1 MAKKK
6 NGKQNDERTGPR
18 ALEKREERGELGA
31 RLAATPFSFVRRFAE
46 EMDNLFE
53 DFNFRRD
60 WLAPVFGNELGAGIW
75 SPQVEMLQHNGEL
88 IVRADLPGLTK
99 DDVKVEVTDNAI
111 TIEGERRGEKEE
123 KREGFYRSERSYGK
137 FYRRLPIP
145 EGVNI
150 KDAEA
155 TFQNGVLEVK
165 MKTSNR
171 EQQKSRRLEIT
182 DASAP
187 KAHRKAAGA

>member
-60 WLAPVFGNELGAGIW
+60 RLAPVFGNELGAGIW

-88 IVRADLPGLTK
+88 IVCADLPGLTK

-111 TIEGERRGEKEE
+111 TIEGERHGEKEE

-165 MKTSNR
+165 MKTSKR

>member
-1 MAKKK
+1 MGNKK
-6 NGKQNDERTGPR
+6 NGKLNEERTGPR
-18 ALEKREERGELGA
+18 SVEKREERGELGA
-31 RLAATPFSFVRRFAE
+31 RLAATPFSFMRRFAE

-60 WLAPVFGNELGAGIW
+60 WLTPVFGSELGAGVW

-88 IVRADLPGLTK
+88 VLRADLPGLTK
-99 DDVKVEVTDNAI
+99 DDVKVEITDNAI
-111 TIEGERRGEKEE
+111 TIEGERHGEKEE

-145 EGVNI
+145 EGVEV

-165 MKTSNR
+165 MKASKR
-171 EQQKSRRLEIT
+171 EQQKARRLEVT
-182 DASAP
+182 EAAAP

>member
-1 MAKKK
+1 MANKK
-6 NGKQNDERTGPR
+6 NGKQNGERTGPR

-31 RLAATPFSFVRRFAE
+31 RLAATPFSFMRRFAE

-88 IVRADLPGLTK
+88 IVRADLPGLK
-99 DDVKVEVTDNAI
+99 KGDVKVEVTDNAV
-111 TIEGERRGEKEE
+111 TIEGERRGEKED

-145 EGVNI
+145 EGIHV

-155 TFQNGVLEVK
+155 TFENGVLEVK
-165 MKTSNR
+165 MKASKR
-171 EQQKSRRLEIT
+171 EQQKSRRLEINE
-182 DASAP
+182 AAAP

>member
-1 MAKKK
+1 MANKK

-88 IVRADLPGLTK
+88 IVRADLPGLK
-99 DDVKVEVTDNAI
+99 KGDVKVEVTDNAI
-111 TIEGERRGEKEE
+111 TIEGERHGEKEK

-145 EGVNI
+145 EGIDV

-155 TFQNGVLEVK
+155 TFENGVLEVK
-165 MKTSNR
+165 MKASKR
-171 EQQKSRRLEIT
+171 EQQKARRLEIT
-182 DASAP
+182 AEAP

>member
-1 MAKKK
+1 MANKK
-6 NGKQNDERTGPR
+6 NGKQNGERTGAR

-60 WLAPVFGNELGAGIW
+60 WLAPVFGNELGLGVW
-75 SPQVEMLQHNGEL
+75 SPQVEMLQHDGEL
-88 IVRADLPGLTK
+88 VVRADLPGLTK

-150 KDAEA
+150 KDSEA

-165 MKTSNR
+165 MKTSKR

>member
-1 MAKKK
+1 MANKK
-6 NGKQNDERTGPR
+6 NGKQNESTGPR
-18 ALEKREERGELGA
+18 TLEKREERGELGA

-53 DFNFRRD
+53 DFNLRRD
-60 WLAPVFGNELGAGIW
+60 WLAPVLGSGAGIW
-75 SPQVEMLQHNGEL
+75 SPQVEMLQRNGEL

-99 DDVKVEVTDNAI
+99 DEVKVEITDNAI

-123 KREGFYRSERSYGK
+123 KHEGFYRSERSYGK

-145 EGVNI
+145 EGVDV

-165 MKTSNR
+165 MKASKR
-171 EQQKSRRLEIT
+171 EQQKARRLEIT
-182 DASAP
+182 AEAP

>member
-1 MAKKK
+1 MAAQTLTTELVADILVVTIDKPGEPV
-6 NGKQNDERTGPR
+6 NTLGPALVGEFEGVFLRVDEDT
-18 ALEKREERGELGA
+18 LIIRGE
-31 RLAATPFSFVRRFAE
+31 RHSDV
-46 EMDNLFE
+46 E
-53 DFNFRRD
+53 D
-60 WLAPVFGNELGAGIW
+60 E
-75 SPQVEMLQHNGEL
+75 Q
-88 IVRADLPGLTK
+88 
-99 DDVKVEVTDNAI
+99 
-111 TIEGERRGEKEE
+111 
-123 KREGFYRSERSYGK
+123 EGFYRSERSYGK

-165 MKTSNR
+165 MKTSKR

>member
-1 MAKKK
+1 MSNKK
-6 NGKQNDERTGPR
+6 NGKQNERTGPR

-31 RLAATPFSFVRRFAE
+31 RLAATPFSFMRRFAE

-53 DFNFRRD
+53 DFDFRRD

-111 TIEGERRGEKEE
+111 TIEGERRGE
-123 KREGFYRSERSYGK
+123 RSEEHTSELQSQSNLVC
-137 FYRRLPIP
+137 RLL
-145 EGVNI
+145 
-150 KDAEA
+150 
-155 TFQNGVLEVK
+155 LEK
-165 MKTSNR
+165 KKKN
-171 EQQKSRRLEIT
+171 
-182 DASAP
+182 
-187 KAHRKAAGA
+187 

>member
-1 MAKKK
+1 MANKK
-6 NGKQNDERTGPR
+6 NEKQN
-18 ALEKREERGELGA
+18 EERGELGA
-31 RLAATPFSFVRRFAE
+31 RLAATPFSFMRRFAE

-53 DFNFRRD
+53 DFNIRRD
-60 WLAPVFGNELGAGIW
+60 WLAPVFGSELGAGIW
-75 SPQVEMLQHNGEL
+75 SPQVEMLQRNGEL
-88 IVRADLPGLTK
+88 VVRADLPGLTK
-99 DDVKVEVTDNAI
+99 DDVRVEITDNAI

-123 KREGFYRSERSYGK
+123 KQEGFYRSERSYGK

-145 EGVNI
+145 EGVDV

-165 MKTSNR
+165 MKASKR
-171 EQQKSRRLEIT
+171 EPQKSRRLEIT
-182 DASAP
+182 EAEAP

>member
-1 MAKKK
+1 MANKK
-6 NGKQNDERTGPR
+6 NEKQN
-18 ALEKREERGELGA
+18 EERGELGA
-31 RLAATPFSFVRRFAE
+31 RLAATPFSFMRRFAE

-53 DFNFRRD
+53 DFNIRRD
-60 WLAPVFGNELGAGIW
+60 WLALVLGSELGAGIW
-75 SPQVEMLQHNGEL
+75 SPQVEMLQRNGEL

-99 DDVKVEVTDNAI
+99 NDVKVEITDNAI
-111 TIEGERRGEKEE
+111 TIEGERRGEKED

-145 EGVNI
+145 EGIDV

-155 TFQNGVLEVK
+155 TFENGVLEVK
-165 MKTSNR
+165 MKASKR
-171 EQQKSRRLEIT
+171 EQQKGRRLEIT
-182 DASAP
+182 DAAAP

>member
-1 MAKKK
+1 MANKK
-6 NGKQNDERTGPR
+6 NGKQNESTGPR

-31 RLAATPFSFVRRFAE
+31 SLAATPFSSVPRFAE

-53 DFNFRRD
+53 DSNCRRD
-60 WLAPVFGNELGAGIW
+60 RLAPVFGNELGAGIW

-111 TIEGERRGEKEE
+111 TIEGERHGEEEE

-165 MKTSNR
+165 MKTSKR

>member
-1 MAKKK
+1 MANKK
-6 NGKQNDERTGPR
+6 NEKQN
-18 ALEKREERGELGA
+18 EERGELGA
-31 RLAATPFSFVRRFAE
+31 RLAATPFSFMRRFAE

-53 DFNFRRD
+53 DFDFRRD

-111 TIEGERRGEKEE
+111 TIEGERRGEKED

-145 EGVNI
+145 EGIDV

-155 TFQNGVLEVK
+155 TFENGVLEVK
-165 MKTSNR
+165 MKASKR
-171 EQQKSRRLEIT
+171 EQQKRRRLEINE
-182 DASAP
+182 AAAP

>member
-1 MAKKK
+1 MANKK
-6 NGKQNDERTGPR
+6 NEKQNDERTGPR
-18 ALEKREERGELGA
+18 ALEKREERGELGT
-31 RLAATPFSFVRRFAE
+31 RLAATPFSFMHRFAE

-60 WLAPVFGNELGAGIW
+60 WLAPVFGSEFGAGIW
-75 SPQVEMLQHNGEL
+75 SPQVEMLQRNGEL

-99 DDVKVEVTDNAI
+99 DDVKVEITDNAI

-123 KREGFYRSERSYGK
+123 KHEGFYRSERSYGK

-145 EGVNI
+145 DGVEL

-165 MKTSNR
+165 MKASKR
-171 EQQKSRRLEIT
+171 EQQKARRLDIT
-182 DASAP
+182 EAAAP

>member
-1 MAKKK
+1 MASKK
-6 NGKQNDERTGPR
+6 NGKQNEESTGSRAIER
-18 ALEKREERGELGA
+18 REGRGDLGA
-31 RLAATPFSFVRRFAE
+31 RLAATPFSFMRRFAE

-99 DDVKVEVTDNAI
+99 DDVKVEITDNAI

-145 EGVNI
+145 EGVDV

-165 MKTSNR
+165 MKASKR

-182 DASAP
+182 EAAAP

>member
-1 MAKKK
+1 MANKK

-31 RLAATPFSFVRRFAE
+31 RLAATPFSFMRRFAE

-75 SPQVEMLQHNGEL
+75 SPQVEMLQHNGEV
-88 IVRADLPGLTK
+88 IVRADLPGLK
-99 DDVKVEVTDNAI
+99 KGDVHVEVADNAV
-111 TIEGERRGEKEE
+111 TIEGERRGEKED

-145 EGVNI
+145 EGIQV

-155 TFQNGVLEVK
+155 TFENGVLEVK
-165 MKTSNR
+165 MKASKR
-171 EQQKSRRLEIT
+171 EQQKRRRLEINE
-182 DASAP
+182 AAAP

>member
-1 MAKKK
+1 MANKK
-6 NGKQNDERTGPR
+6 NGKQNERTGPR

-31 RLAATPFSFVRRFAE
+31 RLAATPFSFMRRFAE

-111 TIEGERRGEKEE
+111 TIEGERHGEKEE

-165 MKTSNR
+165 MKTSKR

>member
-1 MAKKK
+1 MANKK
-6 NGKQNDERTGPR
+6 NEKQTEERTGPR
-18 ALEKREERGELGA
+18 VIEKRGERGELGA
-31 RLAATPFSFVRRFAE
+31 RLAATPFSFMRRFAE

-53 DFNFRRD
+53 DINFRRD
-60 WLAPVFGNELGAGIW
+60 WLAPVLGSELGAGIW
-75 SPQVEMLQHNGEL
+75 SPQVEMLQRNGEL

-99 DDVKVEVTDNAI
+99 DDVKVEITDNAI
-111 TIEGERRGEKEE
+111 AIEGERHGEKEE
-123 KREGFYRSERSYGK
+123 KQEGFYRSERSYGK

-145 EGVNI
+145 EGVDV

-165 MKTSNR
+165 MKASKR
-171 EQQKSRRLEIT
+171 EPQKSRRLDIT
-182 DASAP
+182 EPAAP

>member
-1 MAKKK
+1 MANKK
-6 NGKQNDERTGPR
+6 NGKQNESTGPR

-88 IVRADLPGLTK
+88 IVRADLPGLK
-99 DDVKVEVTDNAI
+99 KGDVKVEVTDNAV
-111 TIEGERRGEKEE
+111 TIEGERRGEKED

-165 MKTSNR
+165 MKTSKR

>member
-1 MAKKK
+1 
-6 NGKQNDERTGPR
+6 
-18 ALEKREERGELGA
+18 
-31 RLAATPFSFVRRFAE
+31 
-46 EMDNLFE
+46 MDNLFE

-88 IVRADLPGLTK
+88 IVRADLPGLK
-99 DDVKVEVTDNAI
+99 KGDVKVEVTDNAV

-145 EGVNI
+145 EGVAV
-150 KDAEA
+150 KDADA
-155 TFQNGVLEVK
+155 TFNNGVLEVK
-165 MKTSNR
+165 LKASKH
-171 EQQKSRRLEIT
+171 EKQKARRLEISEST
-182 DASAP
+182 TP
-187 KAHRKAAGA
+187 KARAKAA

>member
-1 MAKKK
+1 MANKK
-6 NGKQNDERTGPR
+6 NGKQN
-18 ALEKREERGELGA
+18 EERGELGA
-31 RLAATPFSFVRRFAE
+31 RLAATPFSFMRRFAE

-60 WLAPVFGNELGAGIW
+60 WLAPVLGSELGVGIW

-99 DDVKVEVTDNAI
+99 NDVKVEITDNAI
-111 TIEGERRGEKEE
+111 TIEGERHGEKEE
-123 KREGFYRSERSYGK
+123 KHEGFYRSERSYGK

-145 EGVNI
+145 EGVDV

-165 MKTSNR
+165 MKASKR
-171 EQQKSRRLEIT
+171 EQQKRRRLEIT
-182 DASAP
+182 EAAAP